1 MLLALQEF
9 LALRSYQPI
18 VDARSESEFRAGHI
32 PGAVNLPLLNDS
44 ERVAVGTSY
53 KQEGRDTAIKIGFRL
68 VGPRLEQLVDEGVAH
83 AGERRKLLI
92 YCWRGGMRSSNL
104 AGFIRM
110 AGVEASTLGG
120 GYKAYRR
127 AALDAFSSPLPLLV
141 VGGMTGTGKTDI
153 LKALAAAGEQVIDLE
168 GLANH
173 KGSAFGGLMKGPQP
187 TTEQFQNE
195 LFEHILRIDRSRPV
209 WIEDESIAIGRI
221 FLPDAFW
228 TQKKNAPVLEV
239 VLSRDRRVE
248 RLVSEYGPADRD
260 EFLAS
265 MMKITQKL
273 GGQHFN
279 AARDLLLAGDMHGT
293 ISILLNYYDKNYSA
307 SLEKKQS
314 QILDRFNWEGKGT
327 DELVADLISVSRKH
341 CGRIGTC

>member
-9 LALRSYQPI
+9 LALRQYLPI

-44 ERVAVGTSY
+44 ERVAVGTTY
-53 KQEGRDTAIKIGFRL
+53 KQQGRDQAIRLGFRL
-68 VGPRLEQLVDEGVAH
+68 VGPRLEQLVGDGVAT
-83 AGERRKLLI
+83 AGERRKLLV

-110 AGVEASTLGG
+110 AGVDTSTLNG

-127 AALDAFSSPLPLLV
+127 AALEAFSTPLPLLV
-141 VGGMTGTGKTDI
+141 IGGMTGTGKTDI

-173 KGSAFGGLMKGPQP
+173 KGSAFGGLMKGLQP
-187 TTEQFQNE
+187 TTEQFQND
-195 LFEHILRIDRSRPV
+195 LFEQILRIDRSRPV

-221 FLPDAFW
+221 FLPDPFW
-228 TQKKNAPVLEV
+228 SQKKDAPVLEV
-239 VLSRDRRVE
+239 MLDRDRRVD
-248 RLVSEYGPADRD
+248 RLVSEYGPADKD
-260 EFLAS
+260 EFLAA
-265 MMKITQKL
+265 MVKITKKL

-293 ISILLNYYDKNYSA
+293 ISILLNYYDKNYQA
-307 SLEKKQS
+307 SLENKKD
-314 QILDRFNWEGKGT
+314 QILDRLSWQGTDT
-327 DELVADLISVSRKH
+327 DELIADLISASRKH
-341 CGRIGTC
+341 SGRIGTC